1 MGSTSLSSAE
11 EEHGGASS
19 RASGLFASG
28 RIVRAR
34 ISSSGRRCYP
44 QLSRRRAT
52 GPSWP
57 SYATFIDLK
66 AAPDT
71 VPHQA
76 LFARLRAMGTGTGS
90 QAAQPSHH
98 APASS
103 SPLHCHARSA
113 SIPRHI
119 APRVPVVVFSPCSVA
134 ARSVCGDCQCAPVVL
149 GLPVSDVCRAASPA
163 PHCGALRIS
172 IIERRRQ

>member
-1 MGSTSLSSAE
+1 MMGVLRREQAGSLQAGGLCGPGYLAHDGGVIHSYRGDVPLVRVGHRMRLSSTSRQRLTRCPIRPCLLVSA
-11 EEHGGASS
+11 
-19 RASGLFASG
+19 
-28 RIVRAR
+28 
-34 ISSSGRRCYP
+34 P
-44 QLSRRRAT
+44 
-52 GPSWP
+52 W
-57 SYATFIDLK
+57 
-66 AAPDT
+66 
-71 VPHQA
+71 
-76 LFARLRAMGTGTGS
+76 
-90 QAAQPSHH
+90 AQPSHH